1 MFSPEDKALLRGV
14 YEWIMLS
21 EDGKEWERVA
31 LILVRDPHIADAI
44 EVALDLGE
52 NEGAV
57 YIVATLLGAK
67 WGVPSYWVDKEM
79 SEVREEWRRSRIIR
93 LWEHYP
99 EKKNWNISTFVKR
112 LYGEEAVVIFEI

>member
-21 EDGKEWERVA
+21 EDGQEWERVA
-31 LILVRDPHIADAI
+31 LIIVRDPYIAEAI

-52 NEGAV
+52 YEGAV

-79 SEVREEWRRSRIIR
+79 SGVREEWKRSRIIR
-93 LWEHYP
+93 LWEFYP
-99 EKKNWNISTFVKR
+99 EKKNWRISPLVKR
-112 LYGEEAVVIFEI
+112 IYGDEAVVIFEI